1 MKRFRTYLLVAIG
14 FVVAGA
20 IGAAFGTRRA
30 EAVVATLVEIVNPA
44 SSPVPTSSVD
54 ATDPGRIA
62 YQSTLSV
69 GLGGTGCS
77 GEICSL
83 TFPPVLAG
91 YRVVVQQISVFAN
104 ITTPALGPV
113 DIGIFLNG
121 SVPATMEF
129 TVPASPNTLA
139 FVQPLLLALDPSDSV
154 RVSVVNNDVVFAPPF
169 SVTLTGYELD
179 CTVATCAPIATE

>member
-14 FVVAGA
+14 FVLAGA

-44 SSPVPTSSVD
+44 TSPLPTSSVD

-62 YQSTLSV
+62 YQSTLSI

-77 GEICSL
+77 GEVCSL
-83 TFPPVLAG
+83 SFPPVLAG
-91 YRVVVQQISVFAN
+91 HRVVVQQISVFAN
-104 ITTPALGPV
+104 ITTPALGPA
-113 DIGIFLNG
+113 DIRISLNG
-121 SVPATMEF
+121 SLLLEF

-139 FVQPLLLALDPSDSV
+139 FVQPLQLALDPSNSV
-154 RVSVVNNDVVFAPPF
+154 RVSVGNNDVVFAPPF

-179 CTVATCAPIATE
+179 CTVATCAPIAAE